1 MFDSR
6 GDRAGLV
13 RPLQLASRPGDAADA
28 LAGASGEAAS
38 VRSAQGDDESP
49 DEDARRMLAF
59 QAGDDVAFD
68 ALFSRWADPLLH
80 YVERIVRDRG
90 SAEELVQEVF
100 IRVHGARDRYEARGR
115 FSTWLF
121 TIATNLA
128 RNELRRPERK
138 RRLDGERP
146 PEPADRGPAAD
157 EVVAAR
163 RQTERMMRALDEL
176 PPRQR
181 EALWLATVEGLAY
194 AEVARVL
201 GASVAAVK
209 VLVHRARVAL
219 ADRLDESGDRP
230 APGTAGAAG
239 K

>member
-1 MFDSR
+1 
-6 GDRAGLV
+6 
-13 RPLQLASRPGDAADA
+13 
-28 LAGASGEAAS
+28 
-38 VRSAQGDDESP
+38 
-49 DEDARRMLAF
+49 MLAF
-59 QAGDDVAFD
+59 QAGDDAAFD
-68 ALFSRWADPLLH
+68 ALFSHWADPLLH

-100 IRVHGARDRYEARGR
+100 IRVHGARDTYEARGR

-138 RRLDGERP
+138 RRFDADEP
-146 PEPADRGPAAD
+146 PEPSGVQPAAD

-163 RQTERMMRALDEL
+163 RRTERLMTALDEL

-201 GASVAAVK
+201 GASLAAVK

-219 ADRLDESGDRP
+219 SDLLDDGDDDGVRSATGGAGERP
-230 APGTAGAAG
+230 GGW
-239 K
+239 KR